1 MIIKQKSSKM
11 KSRNC
16 PVCGLPTGV
25 CLHQKQLKEYR
36 SDLAVMRMLWFTLG
50 FLAAAI
56 TVLMILIFVHEKYL

>member
-1 MIIKQKSSKM
+1 M
-11 KSRNC
+11 KSNSC
-16 PVCGLPTGV
+16 PVCGLPKGA

-56 TVLMILIFVHEKYL
+56 SVLIILIFVHEKYL